1 MRAETWRWIHAV
13 FLLSCCGPAAANEAS
28 AHDYL
33 RLYSD
38 LTARHDATVISLYG
52 DQARV
57 RVSYWKGSDLLQT
70 AELTGDNW
78 RQSLRRGW
86 YDDTNRLEA
95 SHFEDVRV
103 AKGGNGQLT
112 IRATRVSD
120 ERCYRDSG
128 YAVKVEKL
136 GKGLFRILE
145 ERINVQLS
153 ASCGRPPQID
163 ARSTRRRI
171 Q

>member
-13 FLLSCCGPAAANEAS
+13 LLLGCCGPAMANEGS

-57 RVSYWKGSDLLQT
+57 RVSYWKGNELIQS
-70 AELTGDNW
+70 AELTGDDW
-78 RQSLRRGW
+78 RQSLRSGW
-86 YDDTNRLEA
+86 YDNTNRLEA

-103 AKGGNGQLT
+103 AKGGHGQLT
-112 IRATRVSD
+112 IMATRVSD

-136 GKGLFRILE
+136 GTGLFRILE

-163 ARSTRRRI
+163 ARSTLRRMP
-171 Q
+171 